1 MIESMKLNLPN
12 KLTVLR
18 LILIP
23 FCMAVII
30 YPVFEGDVIWRL
42 AAAALFGLTA
52 FTDMLDGAIAR
63 RYHLITDFG
72 KFLDPL
78 ADKLLI
84 FGAMLAV
91 MVRFAD
97 EKQFVSV
104 FVWAVLIVI
113 LRETAVTSMRMIASQ
128 KQGIVIAAGILGKIK
143 TVSQMICILTILLEG
158 LLPFDT
164 FFIPSYFT
172 TAVMTVM
179 TVWSGWEY
187 FRVYWPLLDPDK

>member
-1 MIESMKLNLPN
+1 MKLNLPN

-30 YPVFEGDVIWRL
+30 YPIFAGDVIWRL
-42 AAAALFGLTA
+42 IAAALFGLTA

-63 RYHLITDFG
+63 KYNLITDFG

-97 EKQFVSV
+97 EKLFVSV
-104 FVWAVLIVI
+104 FVWAALIVI

-128 KQGIVIAAGILGKIK
+128 KQGIVIAAGLLGKIK
-143 TVSQMICILTILLEG
+143 TVTQMICILTILLEG
-158 LLPFDT
+158 LLPFNT
-164 FFIPSYFT
+164 YFILSYAT

-179 TVWSGWEY
+179 TIWSGMEY
-187 FRVYWPLLDPDK
+187 FRVYWPLLNPEK

>member
-1 MIESMKLNLPN
+1 MKLNLPN

-23 FCMAVII
+23 FCMTVII
-30 YPVFEGDVIWRL
+30 YPIFAGDVIWRL
-42 AAAALFGLTA
+42 IAAALFGLTA

-63 RYHLITDFG
+63 KYNLITDFG

-97 EKQFVSV
+97 EKLFISV
-104 FVWAVLIVI
+104 FVWAALVVI

-128 KQGIVIAAGILGKIK
+128 KQGIVIAAGLLGKIK
-143 TVSQMICILTILLEG
+143 TVTQMICILTILLEG
-158 LLPFDT
+158 LLPFNT
-164 FFIPSYFT
+164 YFILSYVT

-179 TVWSGWEY
+179 TIWSGMEY
-187 FRVYWPLLDPDK
+187 FRVYWPLLNPEK

>member
-1 MIESMKLNLPN
+1 MINMKLNLPN

-23 FCMAVII
+23 FCMLVII
-30 YPVFEGDVIWRL
+30 YPFFAGDVLWRL
-42 AAAALFGLTA
+42 IAAALFGLTA
-52 FTDMLDGAIAR
+52 FTDMLDGRIAR
-63 RYHLITDFG
+63 KYNLITDFG

-91 MVRFAD
+91 LVRFSD
-97 EKQFVSV
+97 QKLFCSL
-104 FVWAVLIVI
+104 FVWAALIVI
-113 LRETAVTSMRMIASQ
+113 LRETAITSMRMIASQ
-128 KQGIVIAAGILGKIK
+128 KQGIVIAAARLGKIK
-143 TVSQMICILTILLEG
+143 TTTQMVCILTILLEG

-164 FFIPSYFT
+164 HFILSYVS

-179 TVWSGWEY
+179 TVWSGMEY

>member
-1 MIESMKLNLPN
+1 MKLNLPN

-30 YPVFEGDVIWRL
+30 YPIFAGDVIWRL
-42 AAAALFGLTA
+42 IAAALFGLTA

-63 RYHLITDFG
+63 KYNLITDFG

-97 EKQFVSV
+97 EKLFISV
-104 FVWAVLIVI
+104 FVWAALVVI

-143 TVSQMICILTILLEG
+143 TVTQMICILTILLEG
-158 LLPFDT
+158 LLPFNT
-164 FFIPSYFT
+164 YFILSYVT
-172 TAVMTVM
+172 TAGMTVM
-179 TVWSGWEY
+179 TIWSGIEY
-187 FRVYWPLLDPDK
+187 FRVYWPLLNPEK

>member
-1 MIESMKLNLPN
+1 MKLNLPN
-12 KLTVLR
+12 KLTILR

-30 YPVFEGDVIWRL
+30 YPIFIGDVIWRL
-42 AAAALFGLTA
+42 IATALFGLTA

-63 RYHLITDFG
+63 KYNLITDFG

-97 EKQFVSV
+97 EKLFVSV
-104 FVWAVLIVI
+104 FVWAALIVI

-128 KQGIVIAAGILGKIK
+128 KQGIVIAAGFLGKIK
-143 TVSQMICILTILLEG
+143 TVTQMICILTILLEG
-158 LLPFDT
+158 LLPFNT
-164 FFIPSYFT
+164 YFILSYAT
-172 TAVMTVM
+172 TAELTVM
-179 TVWSGWEY
+179 TIWSGMEY
-187 FRVYWPLLDPDK
+187 FRVYWPLLNSEK

>member
-1 MIESMKLNLPN
+1 MKLNLPN

-30 YPVFEGDVIWRL
+30 YPIFTGDVIWRL
-42 AAAALFGLTA
+42 IAAALFGLTA

-63 RYHLITDFG
+63 KYNLITDFG

-97 EKQFVSV
+97 EKLFVSV
-104 FVWAVLIVI
+104 FVWAALIVI

-128 KQGIVIAAGILGKIK
+128 KQGIVIAAGFLGKIK
-143 TVSQMICILTILLEG
+143 TVTQMICILTILLEG
-158 LLPFDT
+158 LLPFNT
-164 FFIPSYFT
+164 YFILSYAT

-179 TVWSGWEY
+179 TIWSGMEY
-187 FRVYWPLLDPDK
+187 FRVYWPLLNSEK

>member
-1 MIESMKLNLPN
+1 MKLNLPN
-12 KLTVLR
+12 RLTVLR

-30 YPVFEGDVIWRL
+30 FPFFAGDVIWRL
-42 AAAALFGLTA
+42 IAAALFGLTA
-52 FTDMLDGAIAR
+52 LTDMLDGRIAR
-63 RYHLITDFG
+63 KYKLVTDFG

-91 MVRFAD
+91 LVRYSDQKLFC
-97 EKQFVSV
+97 SL
-104 FVWAVLIVI
+104 FVWAALIVI

-128 KQGIVIAAGILGKIK
+128 KQGIVIAAARLGKIK
-143 TVSQMICILTILLEG
+143 TTTQMVCILTILLEG

-164 FFIPSYFT
+164 YFILSYIT
-172 TAVMTVM
+172 TAVMTFM
-179 TVWSGWEY
+179 TVWSGAEY

>member
-1 MIESMKLNLPN
+1 MKLNLPN

-42 AAAALFGLTA
+42 VAAALFGLTA

-104 FVWAVLIVI
+104 FVWAALIVI

>member
-1 MIESMKLNLPN
+1 MKLNLPN

-42 AAAALFGLTA
+42 IAAALFGLTA

-104 FVWAVLIVI
+104 FVWAALIVI

>member
-1 MIESMKLNLPN
+1 MKLNLPN

>member
-1 MIESMKLNLPN
+1 MKLNLPN

-18 LILIP
+18 LFLIP

-30 YPVFEGDVIWRL
+30 YPVFPGEVLWRL
-42 AAAALFGLTA
+42 IAAGLFGLTA

-63 RYHLITDFG
+63 KYRLITDFG

-91 MVRFAD
+91 MVRFSD
-97 EKQFVSV
+97 EKLFISV

-113 LRETAVTSMRMIASQ
+113 LRETAVTSLRMIASQ
-128 KQGIVIAAGILGKIK
+128 KEGLVIAAGLLGKIK
-143 TVSQMICILTILLEG
+143 TVTQMICILTVLLEG

-164 FFIPSYFT
+164 YFILSYAT

-179 TVWSGWEY
+179 TLWSGLEY
-187 FRVYWPLLDPDK
+187 FRVYGPLLNPEK

>member
-1 MIESMKLNLPN
+1 MKLNLPN

-30 YPVFEGDVIWRL
+30 YPIFAGDVIWRL
-42 AAAALFGLTA
+42 ISAALFGLTA

-63 RYHLITDFG
+63 KYNLITDFG

-91 MVRFAD
+91 MVRFSG
-97 EKQFVSV
+97 EKLFISV
-104 FVWAVLIVI
+104 FVWAALIVI

-128 KQGIVIAAGILGKIK
+128 KQGIVIAAGFLGKIK
-143 TVSQMICILTILLEG
+143 TVTQMICILTILLEG

-164 FFIPSYFT
+164 YFILSYVT
-172 TAVMTVM
+172 TAGMTVM
-179 TVWSGWEY
+179 TIWSGMEY
-187 FRVYWPLLDPDK
+187 FRVYWPLLNPEK